1 MTRRENRHK
10 NKISDLIQNVKQ
22 QSQEKKEMR
31 EQLENEIQQLEAE
44 RNSIIS
50 KYEDEHKKVNDL
62 IAKKEQLQN
71 RC

>member
-1 MTRRENRHK
+1 MK
-10 NKISDLIQNVKQ
+10 LKLKLIQNVKQ
-22 QSQEKKEMR
+22 QSQENKEMR

>member
-22 QSQEKKEMR
+22 QSQENKEMR